1 MYCWKCGKE
10 IPDGSLFCSFCG
22 TKISQSVEHGQAESQ
37 EKTYTLT
44 IDRASQVYLV
54 NPPIKVTIDET
65 IRLSVDNGRTE
76 TVQLTPGPHQIECKG
91 SFRSASATVDMDG
104 DKTVEI
110 GFNRLTGAI
119 YMRLA

>member
-22 TKISQSVEHGQAESQ
+22 SKIGQSVEQGPAEAQAQ
-37 EKTYTLT
+37 TYTLT

-91 SFRSASATVDMDG
+91 SFRTSRATVDMDG
-104 DKTVEI
+104 DKVIDI
-110 GFNRLTGAI
+110 GFNRITGALYI
-119 YMRLA
+119 KMH

>member
-10 IPDGSLFCSFCG
+10 IPDESLFCFICG
-22 TKISQSVEHGQAESQ
+22 AKISQGAEPGQVETK

-54 NPPIKVTIDET
+54 NPPIKVTIDDN

-76 TVQLTPGPHQIECKG
+76 TVQLLPGPHQIECKG
-91 SFRSASATVDMDG
+91 SFRSASGTVNMDG